1 MFSRRTML
9 ASWTG
14 PDNSDVKENKGK
26 IASKFNKNM
35 KKKKTLKIQSV
46 SLYLIGSNEE
56 SPQQEKGRSLKLLRY
71 NEGKRENG
79 YPF

>member
-14 PDNSDVKENKGK
+14 PDNSDVKEIKGK

-35 KKKKTLKIQSV
+35 KKKKFWRFNLFPFTWSDPMKNPRNKRREEV
-46 SLYLIGSNEE
+46 SN
-56 SPQQEKGRSLKLLRY
+56 
-71 NEGKRENG
+71 
-79 YPF
+79 F

>member
-14 PDNSDVKENKGK
+14 PDNSDVKEIKGK

-35 KKKKTLKIQSV
+35 KKKRPLKIQSV
-46 SLYLIGSNEE
+46 SLFLIRSNEE

-71 NEGKRENG
+71 NEAKRENE
-79 YPF
+79 

>member
-9 ASWTG
+9 ASWRG
-14 PDNSDVKENKGK
+14 PDNSDVKEIKGK

-35 KKKKTLKIQSV
+35 KKKKKTLKIQSV
-46 SLYLIGSNEE
+46 SLYLIRSNEE

-71 NEGKRENG
+71 NEAKRENE
-79 YPF
+79 

>member
-14 PDNSDVKENKGK
+14 PDNSDVKEIKGK

-35 KKKKTLKIQSV
+35 KKKTLKIQSV
-46 SLYLIGSNEE
+46 SLFLIRSNEE
-56 SPQQEKGRSLKLLRY
+56 SPQQEKGRKSQTFKI
-71 NEGKRENG
+71 
-79 YPF
+79 

>member
-1 MFSRRTML
+1 ML

-14 PDNSDVKENKGK
+14 PDNSDVKEIKGK

-35 KKKKTLKIQSV
+35 KKKILKIQSV
-46 SLYLIGSNEE
+46 SLYLIRSNEE

-71 NEGKRENG
+71 NEAKRENE
-79 YPF
+79 

>member
-14 PDNSDVKENKGK
+14 PDNSDVKEKGK

-35 KKKKTLKIQSV
+35 KKKILKIQSV
-46 SLYLIGSNEE
+46 SLYLIRSNEE

-71 NEGKRENG
+71 NEAKRENE
-79 YPF
+79 

>member
-9 ASWTG
+9 ASWRG
-14 PDNSDVKENKGK
+14 PDNSDVKEIKGK

-35 KKKKTLKIQSV
+35 KKKILKIQSV
-46 SLYLIGSNEE
+46 SLYLIRSNEE

-71 NEGKRENG
+71 NEAKRENE
-79 YPF
+79 

>member
-14 PDNSDVKENKGK
+14 PDNSDVKEIKGK

-35 KKKKTLKIQSV
+35 KKKTLKIQSV
-46 SLYLIGSNEE
+46 SLFLIRSNEE

-71 NEGKRENG
+71 NEAKRENE
-79 YPF
+79 